1 MSIPPLHAMLHK
13 SPTLTTDLTQLKKK
27 REQERADAIARGF
40 LADPDKPR
48 TLAEA
53 ITPVGTCPDM
63 CAEFERL
70 ERVVQKDVW
79 NAEMVCYVLRA
90 YSDGKVEVAR

>member
-1 MSIPPLHAMLHK
+1 MDPIRPHTQIASKRYVVPDPPLSQK
-13 SPTLTTDLTQLKKK
+13 TQPDPTIQLRKQ
-27 REQERADAIARGF
+27 RERERSDAIARGI

-48 TLAEA
+48 TLADA

-63 CAEFERL
+63 CPEFERV

-79 NAEMVCYVLRA
+79 APERVCPA
-90 YSDGKVEVAR
+90 